1 MVSVVVPSY
10 NHSKYLKQRIDSVL
24 SQTYTDFE
32 LIILDDC
39 SPDDSR
45 DVIEKYRKILAKELE
60 GREEGYS
67 DGINLI
73 AGKEAR
79 ECLSH
84 ILDN

>member
-1 MVSVVVPSY
+1 MENLSGRAE
-10 NHSKYLKQRIDSVL
+10 YLK
-24 SQTYTDFE
+24 
-32 LIILDDC
+32 
-39 SPDDSR
+39 
-45 DVIEKYRKILAKELE
+45 VIEKYRKILAKELE

-84 ILDN
+84 ILNE